1 MRFDKDYGREISFR
15 DLFFHFLYRW
25 RSILAAAL
33 IGAVLLGGYT
43 YLKGHKAA
51 VKPLSAAVEEIGSM
65 TEDTAAEDD
74 GSVTEETAAETG
86 EANDRLYKRL
96 LDETI
101 DYCNK
106 SVMMRVDPYAVW
118 KAAAVYT
125 VIPEEKAGA
134 ETTGENSAEMQIA
147 AAYPWMAYN
156 GMDINRLA
164 EIYGG
169 IEPKYIKETVSTSYI
184 SDSGSFTVETIGL
197 TEEMA
202 AESLAY
208 FDELIMKEVQGDL
221 QRICRHSVV
230 KVSDYILQ
238 SFNQTVLNRQN
249 DVLKNYTTY
258 FKAVYPDGK
267 PSDEAAGG
275 TAPGQAKRRG
285 VKMGKVIRFAVIGFV
300 AGAFLMICLYS
311 MLYLLSRKLRKA
323 RELTDQ
329 FGVPVYGQLNHTRAR
344 HPGKGVDGLIEKW
357 EFRKTKT
364 DREAVLENA
373 CVLVREHGGEDGI
386 LLTGTLPAERMQAL
400 ADSMKERLGDAVQL
414 TVEGSFLKNPRVIAE
429 AAGASAVVIAEEQ
442 YTSDLDEIRRML
454 ELLKIGNTPASGAI
468 VI

>member
-15 DLFFHFLYRW
+15 DLFFHLLYRW

-43 YLKGHKAA
+43 FVSNLIRTAGK
-51 VKPLSAAVEEIGSM
+51 
-65 TEDTAAEDD
+65 TAAATVEN
-74 GSVTEETAAETG
+74 SVPAAEESASEAG
-86 EANDRLYKRL
+86 EVNDRLYKRL

-101 DYCNK
+101 DYCNR
-106 SVMMRVDPYAVW
+106 SVLMRVDPYAVW

-125 VIPEEKAGA
+125 VIPEEGGV
-134 ETTGENSAEMQIA
+134 ETTGENSTEMTIA
-147 AAYPWMAYN
+147 AAYPWMVCNA
-156 GMDINRLA
+156 MDMKRLA

-169 IEPKYIKETVSTSYI
+169 IEPKYIKEAISTAYI
-184 SDSGSFTVETIGL
+184 TDSGSFTVETIGE
-197 TEEMA
+197 TKEMA

-208 FDELIMKEVQGDL
+208 LDELIMKEAKGSL
-221 QRICRHSVV
+221 QQVCRHNVV
-230 KVSDYILQ
+230 KVSDFTLQ
-238 SFNQTVLNRQN
+238 SFNQSVLNRQN

-267 PSDEAAGG
+267 PADGEAAS
-275 TAPGQAKRRG
+275 PAKS
-285 VKMGKVIRFAVIGFV
+285 VKAKKPKIRRFALIGFI
-300 AGAFLMICLYS
+300 AGAFFAVCLYGV
-311 MLYLLSRKLRKA
+311 LYLLSRKLRKA

-329 FGVPVYGQLNHTRAR
+329 FSVPVYGQLNHTRAR
-344 HPGKGVDGLIEKW
+344 HPGKGLDGLIEKW

-373 CVLVREHGGEDGI
+373 CVLVREHGGEGGV